1 MMLAMG
7 DDAEAK
13 DAAEML
19 KVTRELYAKMFGRL
33 AMQMVVTE
41 QGIELIQQ
49 MDMSTTP

>member
-1 MMLAMG
+1 
-7 DDAEAK
+7 
-13 DAAEML
+13 
-19 KVTRELYAKMFGRL
+19 MFGRL